1 MFPVSYLRRTIP
13 LLLTRARAFDS
24 GVPTTHCVAVKLPG
38 MSLRLLVKLWSNV
51 FTKPQ
56 HEDALEFTIELPG
69 VSIKDI
75 DAEMLLLQDT
85 SFVTN
90 SRLYIFKG
98 G

>member
-1 MFPVSYLRRTIP
+1 
-13 LLLTRARAFDS
+13 
-24 GVPTTHCVAVKLPG
+24 

-51 FTKPQ
+51 FTKPP

-98 G
+98 GGRKNKRLLSPIVGLFFVIELVI